1 MCVAD
6 YVAEIRRQIL
16 DTPHVVSHSLGYED
30 RPPIGAIVNGTVT
43 FVDGS
48 CLYIKEFLHLRP
60 TPTRLKY
67 SYHYTSPTRSLIF
80 DTTMLAIPGLDSFLL
95 IQAICTPRA
104 AFYRLP
110 SLNSHPFCARQPAAS
125 GALINRP
132 IPQAS
137 FLADHSPSALPV

>member
-16 DTPHVVSHSLGYED
+16 DTPHVISHSLGYED

-67 SYHYTSPTRSLIF
+67 SYHYTSPTRSLIVRY
-80 DTTMLAIPGLDSFLL
+80 DNARD
-95 IQAICTPRA
+95 PRA
-104 AFYRLP
+104 RQLPTYPDHLHTASGLLP
-110 SLNSHPFCARQPAAS
+110 SSK
-125 GALINRP
+125 
-132 IPQAS
+132 PQLTSILREATRCIRRT
-137 FLADHSPSALPV
+137 HQ